1 MITWFAVG
9 ASRGTSTSRR
19 ESAKYRQLS
28 PGGGTKGNSCLAVPD
43 VLGNLL
49 GTYGS
54 REPTG
59 EGRLELGR
67 IVVRFDRELGYR
79 PTLSWPKA
87 LTG

>member
-1 MITWFAVG
+1 MQPSTGRSHQMADLW
-9 ASRGTSTSRR
+9 GTAGS
-19 ESAKYRQLS
+19 
-28 PGGGTKGNSCLAVPD
+28 AVPE

-49 GTYGS
+49 GTYES

-59 EGRLELGR
+59 EGCLELGR